1 MTQKRYYF
9 SIDIMKYICAIMVL
23 SIHMAPFE
31 QISPLLN
38 DLWGSVICRV
48 AVPFFFIASAFFF
61 FKKEGSIKKNFVT
74 YGKRILML
82 YAIYTVIY
90 LVILAIK
97 GQLESPIKIVQE
109 ILFSGVCIHL
119 WYFLA
124 VIVGIAAV
132 IFLEKIIGT
141 KLTVIVAAFM
151 YILGT
156 LGSTY
161 YSLLFEENIIGKMI
175 SVYMEI
181 FLSARNGIFFGM
193 MFVVLGKIVLKREK
207 QVISRSLT
215 FWVLTCGI
223 VVCLMCA
230 EGIAISKLTTK
241 IYGRDMFLIL
251 PLCAYVLF
259 GLVLKLNQY
268 IKNVSR
274 NRILCIYLRNISTL
288 FYVLHY
294 VFIFLIP
301 VESAFIKFLLII
313 LLNTLVSFIIVWCSK
328 KVKLLKFLY

>member
-23 SIHMAPFE
+23 SIHIAPLE

-48 AVPFFFIASAFFF
+48 AVPFFFITSAFFF
-61 FKKEGSIKKNFVT
+61 FKKEGSLKKNFVT
-74 YGKRILML
+74 YAKRILIL

-90 LVILAIK
+90 LVILTIK

-124 VIVGIAAV
+124 VIVGIGAV
-132 IFLEKIIGT
+132 IFLEKMIGK
-141 KLTVIVAAFM
+141 KLTVIAAIFM

-161 YSLLFEENIIGKMI
+161 YSLLFEGNIIGKII
-175 SVYMEI
+175 SVYMDI
-181 FLSARNGIFFGM
+181 FLSVRNGIFFGM
-193 MFVVLGKIVLKREK
+193 MFVVLGKILLKREK
-207 QVISRSLT
+207 QILNRSLI

-223 VVCLMCA
+223 VVCLMSV

-251 PLCAYVLF
+251 PICAFVLF
-259 GLVLKLNQY
+259 ALVLKLNQY
-268 IKNVSR
+268 IKNVDR
-274 NRILCIYLRNISTL
+274 NRILCTYLRNISTL
-288 FYVLHY
+288 FYALHY

-301 VESAFIKFLLII
+301 IESAFVKFFLII
-313 LLNTLVSFIIVWCSK
+313 ILNTLVSFIVVWCSK
-328 KVKLLKFLY
+328 KIKLLKFLY